1 MTLLYY
7 SGNTAAVQ
15 HSGIVAILFPL
26 VALGGPLLL
35 GLIGLWRSRAGGAA
49 APAAPAPSWDWR
61 LSFQSAILYALAFN
75 LVFFIQELFLVL
87 PKALTPGLRP
97 TLYHNNHSWQGDHP
111 LAALFQGTGALAIFL
126 TGLGFAFLLR
136 RAAGRSTAGRL
147 FLIWMAYHGLFQSLP
162 QIVVGAFVPDNDVG
176 MAMDWFAMSEG
187 AKTIAALVALAA
199 LPLAGLWLT
208 RPLLAL
214 ASSEGAIAGPGRRTF
229 FIFRTATLPAL
240 AAIPVI
246 IAFRVPRELIEVI
259 LPPIAVTIVGMAW
272 IQAAA
277 WRETRA
283 KPGGLSAARPIFP
296 LLGLLLILL
305 LVFQLVLR
313 PGIPFY

>member
-1 MTLLYY
+1 M
-7 SGNTAAVQ
+7 Q

-35 GLIGLWRSRAGGAA
+35 ALAGLWRSRAVTAS
-49 APAAPAPSWDWR
+49 APALPAPLRDWR
-61 LSFQSAILYALAFN
+61 LGIQSGILYALAFN

-126 TGLGFAFLLR
+126 AGLGFALLLR
-136 RAAGRSTAGRL
+136 RVTGRSTGVRL

-162 QIVVGAFVPDNDVG
+162 QVVVGALAPNNDVG
-176 MAMDWFAMSEG
+176 MAMDWFAMSAA
-187 AKTIAALVALAA
+187 AKTVAAMLALAA
-199 LPLAGLWLT
+199 LPAAGLWLT

-214 ASSEGAIAGPGRRTF
+214 AASEGAIAGPGRRTA

-240 AAIPVI
+240 AAIPII
-246 IAFRVPRELIEVI
+246 IAFRVPRELLEVI
-259 LPPIAVTIVGMAW
+259 LPPIAVTIVGIAW
-272 IQAAA
+272 IQAYA
-277 WRETRA
+277 WRA
-283 KPGGLSAARPIFP
+283 ADVKPGGFSAARPIFS
-296 LLGLLLILL
+296 LLGALLILL
-305 LVFQLVLR
+305 LVFQLILR

>member
-1 MTLLYY
+1 MP
-7 SGNTAAVQ
+7 

-35 GLIGLWRSRAGGAA
+35 GMVGLWRSRGAVA
-49 APAAPAPSWDWR
+49 ASAAPAPSRDWR
-61 LSFQSAILYALAFN
+61 LTFQSAILYALAFN
-75 LVFFIQELFLVL
+75 LIFFIQELFLVL

-136 RAAGRSTAGRL
+136 RPTGRSTAGRL

-162 QIVVGAFVPDNDVG
+162 QIVIGALAPDNDVG
-176 MAMDWFAMSEG
+176 MAMGWFAMSEG
-187 AKTIAALVALAA
+187 AKTVAAMVALAA
-199 LPLAGLWLT
+199 LPVAGLWLT
-208 RPLLAL
+208 GPLLAL
-214 ASSEGAIAGPGRRTF
+214 APNEGAIASAGRRTGF
-229 FIFRTATLPAL
+229 VFRTVTLPAL

-246 IAFRVPRELIEVI
+246 IAFRVPRELVEVI
-259 LPPIAVTIVGMAW
+259 APPIAVTIVGIAW

-277 WRETRA
+277 WRTGRA
-283 KPGGLSAARPIFP
+283 RPGGFSAARPIFS
-296 LLGLLLILL
+296 LLGALLILL
-305 LVFQLVLR
+305 LVFQLILR